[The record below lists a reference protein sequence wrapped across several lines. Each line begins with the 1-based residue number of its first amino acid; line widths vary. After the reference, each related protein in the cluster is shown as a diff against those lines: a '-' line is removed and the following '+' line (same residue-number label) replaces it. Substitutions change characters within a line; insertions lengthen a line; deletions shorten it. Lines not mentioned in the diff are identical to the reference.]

1 MLELTLSAFAWAG
14 VILFQ
19 AIVHFTIRTQ
29 KRLNGNDV
37 DLDQPAMEAS
47 PLVLDELAA
56 IGNLEDEGGPY
67 APEVPTVP
75 LGPASGTEAVGG
87 VVFQDEIDPL
97 DGDEPPVFFE
107 LLSQT
112 GCEMMRV
119 RGYIECL
126 APFFSIFSYLI
137 VYFRCAECF
146 NRKHRFRAIERMRPY
161 TATVETVRLGKRVAG
176 TRSVIVAPRSRTAR
190 CRVSIIFILLLPSC
204 VMFGTARRQ

>member
-1 MLELTLSAFAWAG
+1 MVTMLELTLSAFAWAG
-14 VILFQ
+14 VMLFQ
-19 AIVHFTIRTQ
+19 AIVHYTIRTQ
-29 KRLNGNDV
+29 KRLNGTGA
-37 DLDQPAMEAS
+37 DLDEPALEAS

-67 APEVPTVP
+67 APEVPTLP

-119 RGYIECL
+119 RGCVGCF
-126 APFFSIFSYLI
+126 APFLLGY
-137 VYFRCAECF
+137 CA
-146 NRKHRFRAIERMRPY
+146 HRFVY
-161 TATVETVRLGKRVAG
+161 
-176 TRSVIVAPRSRTAR
+176 
-190 CRVSIIFILLLPSC
+190 LLLSR
-204 VMFGTARRQ
+204 MFRLKALFSSN